1 MVRVDMCVQ
10 DKLEVETQLAH
21 KTHVPLSLSSMSLF
35 KPMTKLKTKKEADKL
50 MVTAVEPAQ

>member
-1 MVRVDMCVQ
+1 MVRVDVCIE

-35 KPMTKLKTKKEADKL
+35 KPMTKLNKGKKL
-50 MVTAVEPAQ
+50 TN